1 MTELS
6 ESSLPA
12 NQVPEVSD
20 DQWTA
25 RDTGWMFS
33 LFGCAVGAG
42 ILYLPLGAAAGGI
55 WPLLILSVI
64 AGPMVWMA
72 HRNLTR
78 FCLSGSKADGNIT
91 HTVIEHFGSSVG
103 RWLTFAYFLAI
114 YPIML
119 MYGIGLTNVVQ
130 SFCEFQLGSEPPG
143 RIALSFVLVA
153 ALMLVTH
160 AREEWMLRVVELLV
174 FPLVIVLVLLS
185 LYLIPQWSLAAFSQ
199 PVSADSFLTAF
210 FLTTP
215 LLVFSFNHSPICSSL
230 AEAYRHMPGG
240 LEASRRKT
248 SQIIWR
254 NTALLLVVIMLF
266 VFSCVLT
273 LTPAET
279 ALAREQNLPVL
290 SVLANRDGNL
300 IFSLIAPIISF
311 LAIASSFVGV
321 YLGTLEGVQGV
332 VTQQLNKRRL
342 SLGHAATHRL
352 SILFVFLTTWIA
364 ACLNWSVIAMIE
376 VVVVPVLGGIVFF
389 MPVYAHY
396 RVRQLQDCRRPFL
409 DAFIVVMGGIA
420 VTGFL
425 VSQLSGS

>member
-6 ESSLPA
+6 ESSIPA
-12 NQVPEVSD
+12 HQADKPCD
-20 DQWTA
+20 GQWTS
-25 RDTGWMFS
+25 RDTGWMFN

-42 ILYLPLGAAAGGI
+42 ILYLPLGAATGGI
-55 WPLLILSVI
+55 WPLLMLSVI

-78 FCLSGSKADGNIT
+78 FCLSGSREDGNIT
-91 HTVIEHFGSSVG
+91 HTVIEHFGRSVG
-103 RWLTFAYFLAI
+103 HWLTFAYFLAI

-119 MYGIGLTNVVQ
+119 MYGIGLTNVVE
-130 SFCEFQLGSEPPG
+130 SFFEFQLDWESPG
-143 RIALSFVLVA
+143 RASLSFLLIAV
-153 ALMLVTH
+153 LMLITH
-160 AREEWMLRVVELLV
+160 AKEEWMLRAVELLV

-185 LYLIPQWSLAAFSQ
+185 LYLVPEWRFDVFAE
-199 PVSADSFLTAF
+199 PVSADSFFTAF

-254 NTALLLVVIMLF
+254 NTALLLVVILLF

-273 LTPAET
+273 LTPAEVE
-279 ALAREQNLPVL
+279 LAREKNLPVL

-300 IFSLIAPIISF
+300 FFSMIAPVISF

-321 YLGTLEGVQGV
+321 YLGTLEGVQGL
-332 VTQQLNKRRL
+332 VTQQINRRKL
-342 SLGHAATHRL
+342 ALGHAATHRF
-352 SILFVFLTTWIA
+352 SILFVFLTTWGA

-376 VVVVPVLGGIVFF
+376 IVVVPVLGCIVFF

-396 RVRQLQDCRRPFL
+396 RVSQLKDCRRPLL
-409 DAFIVVMGGIA
+409 DAFIVVMGVIA

-425 VSQLSGS
+425 VSQLAGG